1 MIRLLTLE
9 YHVLT
14 VDSTV
19 TNKMLNRCLNILDW
33 SFIQG
38 MLKCVLNWDWKS
50 REIALMNVAIDRWL
64 STADQHNCVGHVMFM
79 YIYMFTSCGEKM
91 QTL

>member
-14 VDSTV
+14 VVSTV

-38 MLKCVLNWDWKS
+38 MLKCVLN
-50 REIALMNVAIDRWL
+50 
-64 STADQHNCVGHVMFM
+64 
-79 YIYMFTSCGEKM
+79 
-91 QTL
+91 